1 MQVLTGAKVSSEAK
15 MGKSQLP
22 APPVVG
28 KIHLPPIEEFMTAD
42 LFKEREREKQRV
54 QPSLKPVYKRDRI
67 FYDVTS

>member
-28 KIHLPPIEEFMTAD
+28 KIHLPPTEEFMTAD
-42 LFKEREREKQRV
+42 LSKEREREKNKESNRV
-54 QPSLKPVYKRDRI
+54 SNLSI
-67 FYDVTS
+67 SETESSMM